1 MPIHL
6 LRNNEHLILKMLSNL
21 RTFEVDILICT
32 WIYIKH
38 KYGPKLIRICTLQVS
53 LSEPSTMECNN
64 VVV

>member
-38 KYGPKLIRICTLQVS
+38 KYGLKLIRICTLQVS
-53 LSEPSTMECNN
+53 LSAT
-64 VVV
+64 